1 MQLHMLLKDIM
12 RDIRDTNIL
21 ENHATVLRNSLW
33 VLRGYKYFVF
43 LLEIY
48 KALGTYQSNGKYKY
62 YNARELIKE
71 VIQITMTA
79 WRISKLN

>member
-1 MQLHMLLKDIM
+1 M

-21 ENHATVLRNSLW
+21 ENHASI
-33 VLRGYKYFVF
+33 YKYFVF

-48 KALGTYQSNGKYKY
+48 KALGTYQSNGKYRY

-79 WRISKLN
+79 

>member
-1 MQLHMLLKDIM
+1 MQLC
-12 RDIRDTNIL
+12 L
-21 ENHATVLRNSLW
+21 ETLCE
-33 VLRGYKYFVF
+33 YQIYEEYFVF

-79 WRISKLN
+79 

>member
-1 MQLHMLLKDIM
+1 MQLCLETLCKYQIYEL
-12 RDIRDTNIL
+12 IL
-21 ENHATVLRNSLW
+21 H
-33 VLRGYKYFVF
+33 GYQYFVF

-79 WRISKLN
+79 

>member
-1 MQLHMLLKDIM
+1 MQLC
-12 RDIRDTNIL
+12 L
-21 ENHATVLRNSLW
+21 ETLCDYQIYEVLH
-33 VLRGYKYFVF
+33 GYKYFVF

-48 KALGTYQSNGKYKY
+48 KALGTYQSNEKYRY

-79 WRISKLN
+79 

>member
-1 MQLHMLLKDIM
+1 MRLILH
-12 RDIRDTNIL
+12 
-21 ENHATVLRNSLW
+21 
-33 VLRGYKYFVF
+33 GYQYFVF

-48 KALGTYQSNGKYKY
+48 KALGTYQSNEKYKY

-79 WRISKLN
+79 

>member
-1 MQLHMLLKDIM
+1 MQLC
-12 RDIRDTNIL
+12 L
-21 ENHATVLRNSLW
+21 EIFVSITFTKCL
-33 VLRGYKYFVF
+33 VF

-48 KALGTYQSNGKYKY
+48 KGLGTYQSNEKYRY

-79 WRISKLN
+79 

>member
-21 ENHATVLRNSLW
+21 ENHATVLRNFCKSHIYE
-33 VLRGYKYFVF
+33 VFCF

-48 KALGTYQSNGKYKY
+48 KALGTYQSNEKYRY

-79 WRISKLN
+79 

>member
-1 MQLHMLLKDIM
+1 MQLC
-12 RDIRDTNIL
+12 L
-21 ENHATVLRNSLW
+21 ETLCEYQIYEV
-33 VLRGYKYFVF
+33 RGYKYFVF

-48 KALGTYQSNGKYKY
+48 KALGTYQSNEKYRY

-79 WRISKLN
+79 